1 MFLFLKGKFI
11 IYNKCQYEHNM
22 SFMCAIIVRMT
33 VHFSKMVKNPAISG
47 GFLYIL
53 AHILSFLPFF
63 NLILHFSEKITPLPS
78 CPRIYHGSG
87 SVDAPLPVHY

>member
-1 MFLFLKGKFI
+1 
-11 IYNKCQYEHNM
+11 M
-22 SFMCAIIVRMT
+22 SFMCAIIVCMA
-33 VHFSKMVKNPAISG
+33 VHFLG

-53 AHILSFLPFF
+53 AHILSFLPIF

-87 SVDAPLPVHY
+87 SVDAPLSVHY